1 MANLVFLGRESY
13 ISVFGRQDYP
23 FYVVNRN
30 FPYPEATNQY
40 IDHFPLGN
48 TPQESILGLFFLN
61 K

>member
-40 IDHFPLGN
+40 IDHFPWE
-48 TPQESILGLFFLN
+48 TRPRRVY
-61 K
+61 